1 MSSVV
6 PIIRPIRR
14 DPRKTPISFA
24 DSARRNRVL
33 TPQQCL
39 DTRAKLQN
47 IRNLASAADRE
58 YRTMLNELDRLDREG
73 RGWLVVDLIH
83 KTSLASLD
91 LAADFLG
98 VLNQKNG
105 EVARKLADGTKT
117 ISDGI
122 TVADAVV
129 RERGISSESARTI
142 LDRLLANTNTSSAGG
157 AYAKGKADTIL
168 SLWNG
173 YENTTSANGH
183 SDRSSR
189 SIEATV
195 DTFASVVQANANAID
210 ASEKAGNPVA
220 KRISA
225 AAGISRSMASY
236 RREIE
241 GVFNRRLE
249 IRSGLQHSRAQL
261 EASMRPHMD
270 RFRKD
275 TAELMILLEGCQP

>member
-6 PIIRPIRR
+6 PIIRPLRR

-24 DSARRNRVL
+24 DSARRNRIL

-58 YRTMLNELDRLDREG
+58 YRTLLNELDKLDREG
-73 RGWLVVDLIH
+73 RAWLVVDLIH

-105 EVARKLADGTKT
+105 EVARKLADGTQT

-122 TVADAVV
+122 TVADAVI
-129 RERGISSESARTI
+129 RERGVSSDTVRTV
-142 LDRLLANTNTSSAGG
+142 LDRLLTHSKAESVG
-157 AYAKGKADTIL
+157 AAYGKGKADTIL

-173 YENTTSANGH
+173 YENTTSAQGH
-183 SDRSSR
+183 GERSSR

-195 DTFASVVQANANAID
+195 DTIASVVQANADAID

-236 RREIE
+236 RREVE
-241 GVFNRRLE
+241 GAFNRRLE
-249 IRSGLQHSRAQL
+249 IRNGLQHSRAQL
-261 EASMRPHMD
+261 EASLRPHMD
-270 RFRKD
+270 RFHKD
-275 TAELMILLEGCQP
+275 AAALMKLLEGCQP